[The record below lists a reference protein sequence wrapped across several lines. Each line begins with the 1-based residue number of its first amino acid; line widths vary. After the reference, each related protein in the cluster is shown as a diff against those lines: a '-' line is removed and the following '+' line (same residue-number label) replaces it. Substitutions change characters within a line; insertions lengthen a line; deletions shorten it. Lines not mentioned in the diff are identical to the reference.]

1 MNLDKK
7 QLSDNGCLFFELD
20 DNDKEIL
27 KSLRDEYLNYGNI
40 ICATFKYLHN
50 DLNFSLNITPGVT
63 SYANFS
69 SLFDDIVEWRRVQDE
84 IDSITNM
91 NSYLYDAR
99 CEVGGDFTRLHSF
112 IGADINMY
120 NRYNVGLRLPLHPL
134 LENIYNTSYSTEEKI
149 ITTADGS
156 CSQNLK
162 FDINGRIMITKMLL
176 STHRDGSKYGE
187 GKIIKR
193 PCTIIIYTNEDW
205 KPGDGGELVVDGE
218 VLEPTLGNAA
228 LLDYTNGKDVE
239 HGVNPVLTD
248 FVRKSFTIFVEKKEF
263 IKND

>member
-1 MNLDKK
+1 MK
-7 QLSDNGCLFFELD
+7 DNGYLFFELD

-40 ICATFKYLHN
+40 ICASFKYLHN
-50 DLNFSLNITPGVT
+50 DLNFNLNISPGA
-63 SYANFS
+63 YPPNFS

-99 CEVGGDFTRLHSF
+99 CEVGGDFTS
-112 IGADINMY
+112 
-120 NRYNVGLRLPLHPL
+120 LHPL

-162 FDINGRIMITKMLL
+162 FDINGRIMIAKMLL

-205 KPGDGGELVVDGE
+205 KPGDGGELVVEGE

-228 LLDYTNGKDVE
+228 LLDFTNGKDVE

-263 IKND
+263 IKYE

>member
-1 MNLDKK
+1 MK
-7 QLSDNGCLFFELD
+7 DNGCLFFELD

-40 ICATFKYLHN
+40 ICASFKYLHN
-50 DLNFSLNITPGVT
+50 DLNFNLNISPGVT

-99 CEVGGDFTRLHSF
+99 CEVGGDFTS
-112 IGADINMY
+112 
-120 NRYNVGLRLPLHPL
+120 LHPL

-162 FDINGRIMITKMLL
+162 FDINGRIMIAKMLL

>member
-1 MNLDKK
+1 MK
-7 QLSDNGCLFFELD
+7 DNGYLFFELD

-40 ICATFKYLHN
+40 ICASFKYLHN
-50 DLNFSLNITPGVT
+50 DLNFNLNISPGVT

-99 CEVGGDFTRLHSF
+99 CEVGGDFTS
-112 IGADINMY
+112 
-120 NRYNVGLRLPLHPL
+120 LHPL

-263 IKND
+263 IKYE

>member
-7 QLSDNGCLFFELD
+7 QLSDNGYLFFELD

-27 KSLRDEYLNYGNI
+27 KSLRDEYLNYDNI
-40 ICATFKYLHN
+40 KVATFKYNHN
-50 DLNFSLNITPGVT
+50 DLDFSLHISPNAQ
-63 SYANFS
+63 YANFS

-99 CEVGGDFTRLHSF
+99 CEVGGDFTS
-112 IGADINMY
+112 
-120 NRYNVGLRLPLHPL
+120 LHPL

-162 FDINGRIMITKMLL
+162 FDINGRIMIAKMLL
-176 STHRDGSKYGE
+176 STHRDGSYVE
-187 GKIIKR
+187 ENIASYKR
-193 PCTIIIYTNEDW
+193 PCTMLIYTNEDW
-205 KPGDGGELVVDGE
+205 KPGDGGELVVEGE

-228 LLDYTNGKDVE
+228 LLDFTNGKDVE

-248 FVRKSFTIFVEKKEF
+248 FVRKSFTIFVDKKEF
-263 IKND
+263 

>member
-7 QLSDNGCLFFELD
+7 QLSDNGYLFFELD

-63 SYANFS
+63 SYASFS

-99 CEVGGDFTRLHSF
+99 CEVGGDFTSLHS
-112 IGADINMY
+112 
-120 NRYNVGLRLPLHPL
+120 L

-162 FDINGRIMITKMLL
+162 FDINGRIMIAKMLL
-176 STHRDGSKYGE
+176 STHRDGSYVE
-187 GKIIKR
+187 ENIASYKR
-193 PCTIIIYTNEDW
+193 PCTMLIYTNEDW
-205 KPGDGGELVVDGE
+205 KPGDGGELVVEGE

-228 LLDYTNGKDVE
+228 ILDFTQGNDVE

-248 FVRKSFTIFVEKKEF
+248 FVRKSFTIFVDKKEF
-263 IKND
+263 

>member
-40 ICATFKYLHN
+40 ICASFKYLHN
-50 DLNFSLNITPGVT
+50 DLNFNLNISPGVT

-99 CEVGGDFTRLHSF
+99 CEVGGDFTS
-112 IGADINMY
+112 
-120 NRYNVGLRLPLHPL
+120 LHPL

-162 FDINGRIMITKMLL
+162 FDINGRIMIAKMLL

-263 IKND
+263 IKYE

>member
-40 ICATFKYLHN
+40 ICASFKYLHN
-50 DLNFSLNITPGVT
+50 DLNFNLNISPGVT

-99 CEVGGDFTRLHSF
+99 CEVGGDFTS
-112 IGADINMY
+112 
-120 NRYNVGLRLPLHPL
+120 LHPL

-263 IKND
+263 IKYE